1 MDNTARFITSGL
13 SGVLKTA
20 GTRSLPTAL
29 PSRSKILVVALPI
42 IIPAATLTRHLL
54 FLVVLQESVLEIS
67 LDNEAV

>member
-1 MDNTARFITSGL
+1 M
-13 SGVLKTA
+13 
-20 GTRSLPTAL
+20 
-29 PSRSKILVVALPI
+29 